1 MGHNLVLGVLAK
13 DQCRRVRIK
22 IILIR
27 RYVPRSQRNLFRATL
42 LQIRSAAAVFRTL
55 LLRSQLELDPG
66 FASSSGEGTP
76 ITGFPEA
83 VGRQCVIRENR
94 AALKT
99 EIVIAFPGMARTVP
113 SL

>member
-1 MGHNLVLGVLAK
+1 MGPMGHNLVLVLGVLAK

-27 RYVPRSQRNLFRATL
+27 RYVPRSQRNLFSATL

-76 ITGFPEA
+76 ITGFLEA
-83 VGRQCVIRENR
+83 VCHEG
-94 AALKT
+94 KWSST
-99 EIVIAFPGMARTVP
+99 
-113 SL
+113 